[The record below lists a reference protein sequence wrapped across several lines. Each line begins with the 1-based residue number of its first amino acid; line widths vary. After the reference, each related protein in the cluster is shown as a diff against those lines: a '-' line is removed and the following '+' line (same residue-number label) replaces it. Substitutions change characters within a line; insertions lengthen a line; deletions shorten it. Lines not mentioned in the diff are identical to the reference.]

1 LDLHRHDIHGDGA
14 VPARSDV
21 AYAWA
26 TGVMPMPT
34 RDNLRQIVYEVLDA
48 FGSLMY
54 WSIMALV
61 AIGFA
66 IMTIMV
72 IGRLIGVI

>member
-1 LDLHRHDIHGDGA
+1 
-14 VPARSDV
+14 
-21 AYAWA
+21 
-26 TGVMPMPT
+26 MPT